1 MTLVINILIDI
12 LNEGLMYALLAMGMY
27 ITYSILDFPD
37 LSVDGT
43 FPLGAVLSGVLIIQG
58 VDPWLCLVISFAA
71 GMAAGVLTG
80 LMHVKLRITPLLCG
94 IIMYTAMLSVNLV
107 ILKAGTDGKA
117 VASFFTKNTIFNS
130 GIASLI
136 PKNIGEGGFYIR
148 TVVIALILVIVCKL
162 LLDLYLKTKH
172 GLLLRATGAND
183 KYTVMLGRNPGSMKI
198 FGLALGNGFAA
209 LAGSVIAQNKGSADQ
224 QMGIGMVVLGL
235 ASVIIGLSLFRRV
248 KLMKG
253 TTMVILGSLVYKAAY
268 QIVLSLG
275 IPTDFNNLM
284 KALIFLVALVLGGS
298 EIKKLITSLGKKPEP
313 VKSDSKLALSNI
325 TKVFNRGTV
334 DENKLFDNFT
344 LDVNDGDFISVVGS
358 NGSGKTTMLNIVCGG
373 IQPDSGAVVFN
384 GENIVFSKEYER
396 ARKIGRVLQDPK
408 MGTCGSLTILENL
421 ALADNKLHPF
431 GLSPAV
437 NRKREEHYKKLLESC
452 GMGLENR
459 MGVLAGSLS
468 GGQRQALALI
478 IATMADIDLLIL
490 DEHTAALDPK
500 SSETLMKITEK
511 VVKEKHLTTL
521 MVTHNLRF
529 AVEYGSRLVMMHGGS
544 AVMDIDGE
552 AKKNLVVDDILG
564 KFNEIS
570 IECGN

>member
-1 MTLVINILIDI
+1 MTLVINILLDI

-43 FPLGAVLSGVLIIQG
+43 FPLGAVLSGVLILKG
-58 VDPWLCLVISFAA
+58 VDPWLSLVISFVA

-80 LMHVKLRITPLLCG
+80 LMHVKLHITPLLCG

-107 ILKAGTDGKA
+107 ILKAGTDGGA
-117 VASFFTKNTIFNS
+117 VASFFTKDTIFNS
-130 GIASLI
+130 GMASYI
-136 PKNIGEGGFYIR
+136 PKSVGGFYIR
-148 TVVIALILVIVCKL
+148 TAIISLVIVIVCKL
-162 LLDLYLKTKH
+162 LLDLYLRTKH

-183 KYTVMLGRNPGSMKI
+183 KYTVMLGKDPGTIKI

-224 QMGIGMVVLGL
+224 QMGVGMVVLGL
-235 ASVIIGLSLFRRV
+235 ASVIIGLSLFKRV
-248 KLMKG
+248 KFMKG

-275 IPTDFNNLM
+275 LPT
-284 KALIFLVALVLGGS
+284 IALVLGGG
-298 EIKKLITSLGKKPEP
+298 ELKKLVAALGRKPEP
-313 VKSDSKLALSNI
+313 ADSKSRLALSSI
-325 TKVFNRGTV
+325 TKIFNRGTV

-344 LDVNDGDFISVVGS
+344 LDVKDGDFISVVGS
-358 NGSGKTTMLNIVCGG
+358 NGSGKTTMLNVVCGG
-373 IQPDSGAVVFN
+373 VEPDSGAVVFN
-384 GENIVFSKEYER
+384 GKNIVMMKEFQR
-396 ARKIGRVLQDPK
+396 ARRIGRVLQDPK

-421 ALADNKLHPF
+421 ALADNKNNSY
-431 GLSPAV
+431 GLTPAV
-437 NRKREEHYKKLLESC
+437 NTSRVEYYKELLSSC

-478 IATMADIDLLIL
+478 IATMSDIDLLIL

-500 SSETLMKITEK
+500 SSETLMRITDK

-529 AVEYGSRLVMMHGGS
+529 AVEYGSRLVMMHGGK

-552 AKKNLVVDDILG
+552 QKKDLVVDDILG

>member
-1 MTLVINILIDI
+1 MTLVINILLDI
-12 LNEGLMYALLAMGMY
+12 LNEGFMYALLAMGMY

-43 FPLGAVLSGVLIIQG
+43 FPLGAVLSGVLILQG
-58 VDPWLCLVISFAA
+58 VDPWLCLLISFAA

-107 ILKAGTDGKA
+107 ILKAGTDGGA
-117 VASFFTKNTIFNS
+117 VASFFTKDTIFNS
-130 GIASLI
+130 GLAGFI
-136 PKNIGEGGFYIR
+136 PKSVGGFYIR
-148 TVVIALILVIVCKL
+148 TAVISLIIVVVCKL

-172 GLLLRATGAND
+172 GLLLRGTGAND
-183 KYTVMLGRNPGSMKI
+183 KYTVMLGKDPGTIKI

-209 LAGSVIAQNKGSADQ
+209 IAGSVIAQNKGSADQ
-224 QMGIGMVVLGL
+224 QMGVGMVVLGL
-235 ASVIIGLSLFRRV
+235 ASVIIGLSLFKRV
-248 KLMKG
+248 KFMKD
-253 TTMVILGSLVYKAAY
+253 TTMVILGSLIYKAAY

-275 IPTDFNNLM
+275 LPTDYNNLM
-284 KALIFLVALVLGGS
+284 KALIFLIALVLGGG
-298 EIKKLITSLGKKPEP
+298 ELKKLISSIGRKPEP
-313 VKSDSKLALSNI
+313 VQSANRLSLSKI
-325 TKVFNRGTV
+325 TKIFNRGTV
-334 DENKLFDNFT
+334 DENKLFDEFS
-344 LDVNDGDFISVVGS
+344 LDVKDGDFISVVGS
-358 NGSGKTTMLNIVCGG
+358 NGSGKTTMLNVVCGG
-373 IQPDSGAVVFN
+373 VEPDSGAVVFN
-384 GENIVFSKEYER
+384 GQNIAMIKEFQR
-396 ARKIGRVLQDPK
+396 ARRIGRVLQDPK

-421 ALADNKLHPF
+421 ALADNKNHSF
-431 GLSPAV
+431 GLTPAV
-437 NRKREEHYKKLLESC
+437 NPAREQYYKKLLESC

-478 IATMADIDLLIL
+478 IATMSDIDLLIL

-500 SSETLMKITEK
+500 SSETLMKITDK
-511 VVKEKHLTTL
+511 VVKEKHITTL

-529 AVEYGSRLVMMHGGS
+529 AVEYGSRLVMMHGGR
-544 AVMDIDGE
+544 AVMDIDGDE
-552 AKKNLVVDDILG
+552 KQKLVVDDILG